1 MRVWRVYTS
10 LKAPL
15 INILVIDAL
24 LFNLLEFMKTLVTD
38 TANEIRFVFNDYD
51 DDHEYKYN
59 AMASDEVEIII
70 NYDDPANATHVNI
83 LNNF

>member
-24 LFNLLEFMKTLVTD
+24 LFKLLEFMKTLVTD
-38 TANEIRFVFNDYD
+38 TGNEICL
-51 DDHEYKYN
+51 
-59 AMASDEVEIII
+59 ASDEMELIK
-70 NYDDPANATHVNI
+70 NYDDPANTTHVNI